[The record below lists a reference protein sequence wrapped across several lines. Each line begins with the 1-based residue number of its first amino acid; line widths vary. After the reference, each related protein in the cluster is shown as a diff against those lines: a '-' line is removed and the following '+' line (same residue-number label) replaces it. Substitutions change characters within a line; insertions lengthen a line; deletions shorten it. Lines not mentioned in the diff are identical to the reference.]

1 MDVRQIVKMEEDLF
15 EDAKTKL
22 QLEQEKESNLKL
34 PNSSH
39 LFEGNSELDKILE
52 KKSKTIEIIEVDDEE
67 FYDANDKEDEVLRKV
82 ELVLGSKERNDKVK
96 VLSFDAKS
104 TDELNVDALKN
115 DDISKYI
122 GGEEE
127 TKENGLFD

>member
-1 MDVRQIVKMEEDLF
+1 MGVTVRHIIEMEEDLF

-22 QLEQEKESNLKL
+22 QLEKEKESNRKL

-82 ELVLGSKERNDKVK
+82 ESVLGSKGIDGKAK

-104 TDELNVDALKN
+104 TDELNVGALKD

-127 TKENGLFD
+127 TKEN

>member
-1 MDVRQIVKMEEDLF
+1 MEEDLF

-22 QLEQEKESNLKL
+22 QLEQEKESKLKL

-39 LFEGNSELDKILE
+39 LFDGNSELDKILE

-67 FYDANDKEDEVLRKV
+67 FYDAYDKEDEVLRKV

>member
-1 MDVRQIVKMEEDLF
+1 MGVTVRHIIEMEEDLF

-22 QLEQEKESNLKL
+22 QLEKEKESNRKL

-39 LFEGNSELDKILE
+39 LFEGNRELDKILE
-52 KKSKTIEIIEVDDEE
+52 KKSKAIEIIEVDDEE

-82 ELVLGSKERNDKVK
+82 ESVLGSKGIDGKVK
-96 VLSFDAKS
+96 VLSSDAKF
-104 TDELNVDALKN
+104 TDEVNVDALKD
-115 DDISKYI
+115 DDISKHI

-127 TKENGLFD
+127 TKE